1 MSTMSAENK
10 INPISLAHLTV
21 LDLAPPEMIRVAAR
35 CGYQSVGLR
44 LIAVTD
50 TTPGYPLMDDPVM
63 MRETK
68 EALRQENITV
78 GDIEFLKITPEIV
91 VSELEGL
98 VAAGA
103 EVGAK
108 HLITAPYEPDLGR
121 LSETLAQLAELTEKY
136 DMSTVLEFFPWT
148 NVPDLHTVLSVVEKA
163 GPEVGVLV
171 DTLHFNRSNSS
182 LEELAQVDPSRLRFM
197 HLCDAPIMP
206 SYTTE
211 DLLFAGRAE
220 RLPPGEGGINL
231 ADIVKLMPKDIPVA
245 LEIPMLEYA
254 SKNGSEAVAQRV
266 FKATQEF
273 LLNVLPRLEMETLAS

>member
-1 MSTMSAENK
+1 MSK

-35 CGYQSVGLR
+35 CGYRSVGLR

-50 TTPGYPLMDDPVM
+50 TTPGYPLMDDPAL

-68 EALRQENITV
+68 EALHQEGITV
-78 GDIEFLKITPEIV
+78 GDIEFLKITPETV

-98 VAAGA
+98 IAAGA

-121 LSETLAQLAELTEKY
+121 LSETLAQIAELTAKY
-136 DMSTVLEFFPWT
+136 NMSPVLEFFPWT
-148 NVPDLHTVLSVVEKA
+148 NVPDLHTVLSVVEQA

-220 RLPPGEGGINL
+220 RLPPGEGDINL
-231 ADIVKLMPKDIPVA
+231 ADIVSLMPKDIPVA
-245 LEIPMLEYA
+245 LEIPMLEYGTQH
-254 SKNGSEAVAQRV
+254 GSEAVAQRI
-266 FKATQEF
+266 FNATQEF
-273 LLNVLPRLEMETLAS
+273 LQNVVPQVEMAGTC

>member
-1 MSTMSAENK
+1 MQSEKK
-10 INPISLAHLTV
+10 INPLSLAHLTV

-35 CGYQSVGLR
+35 CGYESVGLR
-44 LIAVTD
+44 LIKVTD
-50 TTPGYPLMDDPVM
+50 TTAGYPLMDDPQL

-68 EALRQENITV
+68 EAMRSEGMKV
-78 GDIEFLKITPEIV
+78 HDIEFLKITPETV
-91 VSELEGL
+91 VSELESL

-103 EVGAK
+103 ELGAGY
-108 HLITAPYEPDLGR
+108 LITAPYEPDLNR
-121 LSETLAQLAELTEKY
+121 LSETLAELAELTTEY
-136 DMSTVLEFFPWT
+136 NMAPVLEFFPWT

-163 GPEVGVLV
+163 GPKVGVLV

-220 RLPPGEGGINL
+220 RLPPGEGEINL
-231 ADIVKLMPKDIPVA
+231 ADIVRLMPKGMPIA
-245 LEIPMLEYA
+245 LEIPMTEYTEEH
-254 SKNGSEAVAQRV
+254 GPEAVAQRV
-266 FKATQEF
+266 FNATKEF
-273 LLNVLPRLEMETLAS
+273 LIGLEEPAL

>member
-1 MSTMSAENK
+1 MSTMSAESK

-50 TTPGYPLMDDPVM
+50 TTPGYPLQDDPAM
-63 MRETK
+63 LRETK
-68 EALRQENITV
+68 AAMQEEGVTV
-78 GDIEFLKITPEIV
+78 NDVEFLKITPEIV

-98 VAAGA
+98 IAAGA
-103 EVGAK
+103 EIGAK

-121 LSETLAQLAELTEKY
+121 LSETLAQLAELTAKY
-136 DMSTVLEFFPWT
+136 SMSPVLEFFPWT

-171 DTLHFNRSNSS
+171 DSLHFNRSNSS
-182 LEELAQVDPSRLRFM
+182 LDELAQVDPSRLRFM

-206 SYTTE
+206 AYTTE

-220 RLPPGEGGINL
+220 RLPPGEGDINL
-231 ADIVKLMPKDIPVA
+231 TDIVKLMPKDIPVA

-254 SKNGSEAVAQRV
+254 SKYGSEAVAQRV
-266 FKATQEF
+266 IKATQEF
-273 LLNVLPRLEMETLAS
+273 LLNVVPQLEVANIC